1 MGSPEDVT
9 RLLNNIKKDDSVY
22 DQIYDLVYDELK
34 QMAEYRIRLESPDHT
49 FSRTELVH
57 ETYLKMVRQSDTD
70 FNNRSHFLAIA
81 SNCMRQILIDHA
93 RRKNAVKRGGDQ
105 DKMTY
110 VDGLFSKN
118 KEMIQELIDLD
129 DALERLSKL
138 NPRLTEVVTMRFFGG
153 MKVEEVAEALDI
165 SESTVH
171 RDWLK
176 ARGWLHKELK
186 M

>member
-1 MGSPEDVT
+1 MSTSEDVT
-9 RLLNNIKKDDSVY
+9 LLLKNVGRDESHYEKVY
-22 DQIYDLVYDELK
+22 DIVYDELK
-34 QMAEYRIRLESPDHT
+34 RMAGHRIRMENPDLT

-57 ETYLKMVRQSDTD
+57 ETYLKMVRQSDAD
-70 FNNRSHFLAIA
+70 FKSRSHFLAIA

-93 RRKNAVKRGGDQ
+93 RKKNAQKRGGDQ
-105 DKMTY
+105 EEMTY
-110 VDGLFSKN
+110 VDGLFSTN
-118 KEMIQELIDLD
+118 KDMIRELIDLD
-129 DALERLSKL
+129 DALERLAKL

-153 MKVEEVAEALDI
+153 MKVDEVAEALDV

>member
-1 MGSPEDVT
+1 MAASEDVT
-9 RLLNNIKKDDSVY
+9 QLLTRFSSDDSLH
-22 DQIYDLVYDELK
+22 DKIYSLVYDELK
-34 QMAEYRIRLESPDHT
+34 RMAEYRIRMENPDLT

-57 ETYLKMVRQSDTD
+57 ETYLKMVRQSDAD
-70 FNNRSHFLAIA
+70 FNSRSHFLAIA

-93 RRKNAVKRGGDQ
+93 RKKGAVKRGGNH
-105 DKMTY
+105 DKVTY

-118 KEMIQELIDLD
+118 EEMVQELIDLD
-129 DALERLSKL
+129 DALKRLSEL

-153 MKVEEVAEALDI
+153 MKVEEVAQALDV

-176 ARGWLHKELK
+176 ARGWLHKELN